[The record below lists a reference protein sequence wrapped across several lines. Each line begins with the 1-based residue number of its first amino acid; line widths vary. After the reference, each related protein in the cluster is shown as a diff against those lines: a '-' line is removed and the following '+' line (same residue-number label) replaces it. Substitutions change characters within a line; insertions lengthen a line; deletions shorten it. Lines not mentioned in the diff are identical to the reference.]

1 MESFNAN
8 QAILKAG
15 PTSEEQVQPEGWRGE
30 LKAPFALANQSLQ
43 SYCRAIDETMIL
55 DAMAACMT

>member
-8 QAILKAG
+8 QAILEAG
-15 PTSEEQVQPEGWRGE
+15 PTSKEQAQPEEWRGE

-43 SYCRAIDETMIL
+43 SYRAIDATLIL